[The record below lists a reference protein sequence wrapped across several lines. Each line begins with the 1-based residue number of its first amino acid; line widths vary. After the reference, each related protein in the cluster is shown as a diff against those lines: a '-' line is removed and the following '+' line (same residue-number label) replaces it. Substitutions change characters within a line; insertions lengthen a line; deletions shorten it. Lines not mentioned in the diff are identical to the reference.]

1 MNNRICEGNW
11 VLVVD
16 DDKAFQKYSVD
27 ALVANGYHVRVAGDG
42 VEGIKM
48 AQQIPAPG
56 LILMDIMMPG
66 IDGYTACSELKS
78 KPLTSNIPIVMVS
91 AHGFELNKKLA
102 ERCLSDGYLVKPLA
116 MSSLLDTVNM
126 FLRPSDLHEAANLPL
141 IAGLNEEETA
151 VFRNYVHKISQ
162 DGLHSLE
169 EEEGNHLH
177 DLLWKTAVV
186 RDLFLGENSSA

>member
-1 MNNRICEGNW
+1 MNNRIRKGSW

-16 DDKAFQKYSVD
+16 DDKAFQKYSMD

-48 AQQIPAPG
+48 AQQIPG

-78 KPLTSNIPIVMVS
+78 KPLTSKIPIVIVS
-91 AHGFELNKKLA
+91 AHGVELNKELA
-102 ERCLSDGYLVKPLA
+102 ERCLSDGYLVKPLT

-126 FLRPSDLHEAANLPL
+126 FLMPSDLHEAANSPL
-141 IAGLNEEETA
+141 IAGLNDEETA
-151 VFRNYVHKISQ
+151 SFRNYVHKIRQ

-169 EEEGNHLH
+169 KGERNHLG
-177 DLLWKTAVV
+177 DLLKKTAAV
-186 RDLFLGENSSA
+186 RDLFLGKNFSSCD